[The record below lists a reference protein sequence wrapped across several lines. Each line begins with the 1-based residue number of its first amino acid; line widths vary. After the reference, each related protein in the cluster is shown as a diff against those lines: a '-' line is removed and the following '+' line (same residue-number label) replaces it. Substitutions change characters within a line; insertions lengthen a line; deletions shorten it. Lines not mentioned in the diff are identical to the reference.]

1 MDAPRLSDEAFETA
15 QEIAR
20 IARETDVTVATAE
33 SLTSGQIA
41 CHLGAASES
50 SRWFKGSVIAYDNDV
65 KFNVLGV
72 PTGLVVT
79 AECAQAMARG
89 CRDLLEADIAVAV
102 TGVGGPT
109 EEEGRSPGCVYIAL
123 VGTESQKV
131 EHHQFDGDP
140 LEVLV
145 ATTQSALS
153 MLHEGVAAEAP
164 SRSAGHGSSR

>member
-1 MDAPRLSDEAFETA
+1 MDVPRLSNEAFETA
-15 QEIAR
+15 QDIAR
-20 IARETDVTVATAE
+20 IARGTDITVATAE

-50 SRWFKGSVIAYDNDV
+50 SRWFKGAVIAYDNDV
-65 KFNVLGV
+65 KFKVLGV
-72 PTGLVVT
+72 PAGPVVT

-89 CRDLLEADIAVAV
+89 CRGLLDADIAVAV

-109 EEEGRSPGCVYIAL
+109 EEEGRPPGCVYIAL
-123 VGTESQKV
+123 VSSESEKV

-145 ATTQSALS
+145 ATTQYALS
-153 MLHEGVAAEAP
+153 MLHERVTAAAQ
-164 SRSAGHGSSR
+164 